1 MSNSQSTSTSSSTSG
16 IVYVLWFSIAAGCSW
31 MINHSIGWAIVH
43 GICGVFYLLY
53 LCGGCGGGFKE
64 AEIGLRHCIEDNQCM
79 SEFVPFDNRQP
90 IVIQDGE
97 LVLEQE

>member
-1 MSNSQSTSTSSSTSG
+1 MSNYQSSQTSSSSSSLFG
-16 IVYVLWFSIAAGCSW
+16 VLWFSIAAFCSW
-31 MINHSIGWAIVH
+31 MINHSIGWAIWH
-43 GICGVFYLLY
+43 GIWGPFYILY

-64 AEIGLRHCIEDNQCM
+64 AEVGLRHCIKDHQCM

-90 IVIQDGE
+90 IVITDGE